1 MIVKFWWEDGEFL
14 VEIKDRVIKEKIE
27 ELLNEYRKEDE
38 DYNNWGWLEFLQKK
52 GYKVK
57 MIEPDYEVYF

>member
-14 VEIKDRVIKEKIE
+14 VEIKDRVTKEKIE

>member
-1 MIVKFWWEDGEFL
+1 MIK
-14 VEIKDRVIKEKIE
+14 
-27 ELLNEYRKEDE
+27 LLNEYRKEDG